1 MKVGFIGLG
10 DIGMPMAKS
19 LLRAGIQL
27 TVHNRSRGKVEEMV
41 QLGAAAAT
49 SAAEITRATDIVLT
63 CLPDVPTV
71 EEVFLGNDGIVANAR
86 TGQVLADH
94 STVGPATSR
103 KIADAAEARG
113 ALFLDAPVSG
123 GTGRARSGKLT
134 VMVAGPREAYET
146 ALPLFQGMGSNVFH
160 LGSSGMASAVK
171 LANNLALAIN
181 TVGAAE
187 SFNLGV
193 RLGADPQV
201 LLDVMGKSSGQS
213 YVLDTMGPS
222 LLARQFGSNS
232 SLVQI
237 FLKDLALAHE
247 VAREVA
253 VPLPAGGM
261 AIDVFQRLATGWPE
275 NTTLASLLLLL
286 EDLAGEASPKE

>member
-19 LLRAGIQL
+19 LLKAGIQL
-27 TVHNRSRGKVEEMV
+27 TVHNRSRRKVEVMV
-41 QLGAAAAT
+41 QLGASAAA
-49 SAAEITRATDIVLT
+49 SAAEITQTTDIVLT
-63 CLPDVPTV
+63 CLPDVHTV
-71 EEVFLGNDGIVANAR
+71 EEVFLGGEGIVANAR
-86 TGQVLADH
+86 SGQVLADH

-103 KIADAAEARG
+103 KIASAAEARG

-123 GTGRARSGKLT
+123 GTGRALAGKLT
-134 VMVAGPREAYET
+134 VMVAGRREAYET
-146 ALPLFQGMGSNVFH
+146 ALPVFQALGSNVFH
-160 LGSSGMASAVK
+160 LGPSGMASAVK

-193 RLGADPQV
+193 RLGADPKV

-213 YVLDTMGPS
+213 YVLDAIGPS
-222 LLARQFGSNS
+222 LLARQFSSNS

-237 FLKDLALAHE
+237 FLKDLALAHGVAGE
-247 VAREVA
+247 VAA
-253 VPLPAGGM
+253 PLPAGDM
-261 AIDVFQRLATGWPE
+261 ALDVFQRLADGWPE

-286 EDLAGEASPKE
+286 EESAGESSC

>member
-10 DIGMPMAKS
+10 AIGMPMAKS
-19 LLRAGIQL
+19 LLKAGIQL

-41 QLGAAAAT
+41 QLGATAAV
-49 SAAEITRATDIVLT
+49 SAAEITQVTDVVLT

-71 EEVFLGNDGIVANAR
+71 EEVFLGDGGIVSNAR
-86 TGQVLADH
+86 PGQVLADH

-103 KIADAAEARG
+103 KIAAAAEARG

-123 GTGRARSGKLT
+123 GTGRALAGKLT
-134 VMVAGPREAYET
+134 VMVAGHRDAYER
-146 ALPLFQGMGSNVFH
+146 ALPVFQAMGTNVFH
-160 LGSSGMASAVK
+160 LGPSGMASAVK

-181 TVGAAE
+181 TVGAVE

-193 RLGADPQV
+193 RLGADPKV

-222 LLARQFGSNS
+222 LVARQFGSSS
-232 SLVQI
+232 SLVPI

-253 VPLPAGGM
+253 APLPAGDM
-261 AIDVFQRLATGWPE
+261 AFDVLQRLASGWPE
-275 NTTLASLLLLL
+275 NKTLASILLLL
-286 EDLAGEASPKE
+286 EELAGESSSKE